1 MSSEMCSVHIYSRER
16 KLYHYYYHLG
26 GYWVNKNFKKNLPG
40 NILNNHVSVF
50 SLSISPFQ
58 PARCAKIPY
67 KESFFKLNFPFS
79 TTGQSKCTGSF
90 NSGAPTST
98 MQQMKK
104 AKMTKQ
110 HRQTTWQRRKRYN
123 NIRLD
128 YYNIRLVWC
137 IRCFNSVRKLQPW
150 KCLGDGSV
158 IKWLKSSKYVQ
169 RSKVQTRLWRSS
181 RLNTQ

>member
-1 MSSEMCSVHIYSRER
+1 MIEFMFVGINVFWIRLVVVSAQWLKWALSCAQCIFTPAN
-16 KLYHYYYHLG
+16 
-26 GYWVNKNFKKNLPG
+26 VNYITIIITLEGTELIKTLKKNLPG

-110 HRQTTWQRRKRYN
+110 HRQTTWQRRKR
-123 NIRLD
+123 
-128 YYNIRLVWC
+128 
-137 IRCFNSVRKLQPW
+137 
-150 KCLGDGSV
+150 
-158 IKWLKSSKYVQ
+158 
-169 RSKVQTRLWRSS
+169 
-181 RLNTQ
+181 